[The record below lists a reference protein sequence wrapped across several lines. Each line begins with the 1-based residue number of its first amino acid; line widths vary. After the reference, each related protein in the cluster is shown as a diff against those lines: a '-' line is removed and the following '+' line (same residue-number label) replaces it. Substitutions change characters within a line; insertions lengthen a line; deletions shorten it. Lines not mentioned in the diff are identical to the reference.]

1 MNTTVGIFVL
11 GIVALVINIGLLWVA
26 APALILWA
34 LSVFFTAV
42 QVTWLNILAV
52 GTILFVIRYLIALA
66 KD

>member
-1 MNTTVGIFVL
+1 MNTALAVFVL
-11 GIVALVINIGLLWVA
+11 GIVALVINIGLLWIAV
-26 APALILWA
+26 PALILWA

-52 GTILFVIRYLIALA
+52 GVILFVIRYLIALA